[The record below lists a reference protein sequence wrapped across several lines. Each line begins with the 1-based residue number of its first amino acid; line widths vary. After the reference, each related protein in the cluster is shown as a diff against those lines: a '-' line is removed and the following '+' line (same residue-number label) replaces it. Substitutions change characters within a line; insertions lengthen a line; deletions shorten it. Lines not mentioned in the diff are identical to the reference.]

1 MDSTEEIQKLV
12 GKLVIDHHLQLTQ
25 LTKRLNDLYTENN
38 ALKEQYKLLEGQLGN
53 NERWNN
59 SI

>member
-12 GKLVIDHHLQLTQ
+12 GKLVIDHHLQLIQ
-25 LTKRLNDLYTENN
+25 LTKHLNDLYTENN

-53 NERWNN
+53 NER
-59 SI
+59 

>member
-12 GKLVIDHHLQLTQ
+12 GKLVIDHHLQLIQ
-25 LTKRLNDLYTENN
+25 LTKRINDLYIENN

-53 NERWNN
+53 NER
-59 SI
+59 